1 MKLAFIAQ
9 PFERL
14 KLSSAGS
21 SIAMWTAAI
30 ARQCVQAGHRVVVFG
45 NQGEAF
51 GAQHASHG
59 GIDFVFTPTGLD
71 RLQNKV
77 GNIWTRI
84 RSLGRDTTKPAIP
97 SFAAAWSHRG
107 YAAAVAHRLRRGNFD
122 VAHIMNYSQ
131 FVPIIRARHPTCRI
145 ALHMHCDWL
154 AQLPIDTLRPRV
166 RQADLIIGCSE
177 HVTNAVAARFP
188 EHADR
193 CVTIPNAAAIP
204 DGHPVPSGGRTVL
217 FVGRLSPEKGV
228 HHLIQAFH
236 DVLRVFPDAS
246 LRLVGGA
253 GSAPPEYLVFLS
265 DDPHVAALRTFYPAR
280 TPGMKDSYLDA
291 LEREAGPELGRRI
304 HIEGQMDG
312 ERLDQCYREACLLA
326 NPSLSESF
334 GMSLVEAMMHG
345 IPVVATKVGGMP
357 FIVEHQRT
365 GLLVA
370 PADPPALARAML
382 ELLEHRDRSHQM
394 GEAGRQR
401 ALSEFSWDRSSRL
414 LLEHY
419 QCLMSTKG
427 G

>member
-14 KLSSAGS
+14 KSSSVGS
-21 SIAMWTAAI
+21 SVAIWTAAV
-30 ARQCVQAGHRVVVFG
+30 ARQCLQAGHRTVVFG
-45 NQGEAF
+45 NQGGAF
-51 GAQHASHG
+51 GAQHVCHG

-77 GNIWTRI
+77 GGVWTRI
-84 RSLGRDTTKPAIP
+84 RSRACNTATPATP

-107 YAAAVAHRLRRGNFD
+107 YAAAVAHRLRRGHFD

-131 FVPIIRARHPTCRI
+131 FVPIIRARNPACRI
-145 ALHMHCDWL
+145 GLHMHCDWL
-154 AQLPIDTLRPRV
+154 SQLPIETVRPRV

-177 HVTNAVAARFP
+177 HVTQAIVARFP
-188 EHADR
+188 EYASR
-193 CVTIPNAAAIP
+193 CVTVPNAAAIP
-204 DGHPVPSGGRTVL
+204 DGPPLPSGGRTVL

-228 HHLIQAFH
+228 HHLIRAFH

-265 DDPHVAALRTFYPAR
+265 DDPHVAALRTFYSGR
-280 TPGMKDSYLDA
+280 RPGLKDPYLDA
-291 LEREAGPELGRRI
+291 LEREAGSELGRRI
-304 HIEGQMDG
+304 HIEGWMDG
-312 ERLDQCYREACLLA
+312 DRLEAYYREACLLV
-326 NPSLSESF
+326 NPSLSEAF

-345 IPVVATKVGGMP
+345 RPVVATKVGGMP
-357 FIVEHQRT
+357 YIVEDQRT

-370 PADPPALARAML
+370 PADPPALARAIL

-394 GEAGRQR
+394 GEVGRQR
-401 ALSEFSWDRSSRL
+401 ALSEFTWDRCSRL

-419 QCLMSTKG
+419 QSLMTTKG